1 MEYLHRSEVIH
12 RDVKSANVMLN
23 EAKTAKVSD
32 FGIAT
37 RFAAEHTAE
46 TGTYRFMAPEVRAA
60 RRTPPRAIRPRGT
73 SAWTCPCTWRR

>member
-12 RDVKSANVMLN
+12 RDVKSANVMLD

-37 RFAAEHTAE
+37 CFAAEHTAE

-60 RRTPPRAIRPRGT
+60 RRTPPRAIRPRVT
-73 SAWTCPCTWRR
+73 PASTCPSTWRR